1 MTGPLRNRCVPLSV
15 GHGGPGECGAGVLTG
30 RKEAR
35 AHGDSVKFSHT
46 HRTLAAGTNHRGR
59 EKVREK

>member
-1 MTGPLRNRCVPLSV
+1 MCHSV
-15 GHGGPGECGAGVLTG
+15 WDTAAPASVELECSPQSPPHRTG

-46 HRTLAAGTNHRGR
+46 RRTLTAGTNRRGR